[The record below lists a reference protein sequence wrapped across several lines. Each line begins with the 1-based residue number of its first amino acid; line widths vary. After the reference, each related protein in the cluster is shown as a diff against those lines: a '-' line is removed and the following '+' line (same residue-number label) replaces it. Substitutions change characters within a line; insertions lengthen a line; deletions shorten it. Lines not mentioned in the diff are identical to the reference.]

1 MVVQSLRRVQLF
13 ATPWTAAHQ
22 ASLSF
27 TIPWSLL
34 KLIVS
39 MMPLN
44 HLILC
49 HPLLSQHQGLSAS
62 QTQDPKLPQTQATL
76 VFSQLLWLKLWANTN
91 YFLLLRSYAAA
102 GGSPSRVDPLQ
113 SHQGLGRRT
122 GVCVRLPGWA
132 QHPGFVTGSW
142 WWLACVPQ

>member
-1 MVVQSLRRVQLF
+1 M
-13 ATPWTAAHQ
+13 TAAHQ

-27 TIPWSLL
+27 TIPQSLL

-49 HPLLSQHQGLSAS
+49 HPLLSQHQGLLVS
-62 QTQDPKLPQTQATL
+62 QTQDPKCPQTQATL

-91 YFLLLRSYAAA
+91 
-102 GGSPSRVDPLQ
+102 
-113 SHQGLGRRT
+113 
-122 GVCVRLPGWA
+122 
-132 QHPGFVTGSW
+132 
-142 WWLACVPQ
+142 